1 MYKQAAL
8 LKLRFD
14 TQVGVLSTERL
25 FDLSMNQINE
35 LGIELESKIKS
46 SESLGFST
54 VQNVN
59 EIDLLKYKI
68 LEDVYN
74 TKRTAQ
80 ENIDKQRQIK
90 EREQVLLKLIK
101 EKEDESLRDK
111 SIDEL
116 QEELKKL
123 KS

>member
-59 EIDLLKYKI
+59 ETDLLKYKI

-101 EKEDESLRDK
+101 EKEDENLRDK

-123 KS
+123 KQ

>member
-54 VQNVN
+54 VQNVD
-59 EIDLLKYKI
+59 ETDLLKYKI

-101 EKEDESLRDK
+101 EKEDENLRDK

-123 KS
+123 KQ